1 MAGETILIIDDSNEL
16 RALLESILN
25 DSGYTTLS
33 ASTAQES
40 LALLSARQPDAIL
53 IDLELPDMNGIKV
66 LQELNRQ
73 GMTIPMIMMTAY
85 GSEGTAARALK
96 LGARDYLIK
105 PFTMEEILSS
115 IEQALADRRIYRERD
130 QLKATLKE
138 HSRQFTL
145 LAAVGHFVTSTPDR
159 DLALQR
165 IVEAGLYATQ
175 ADAGLLLLL
184 DDAAER
190 LRVAVARGKAG
201 HTDNYVPRLAGDEGL
216 QPVLQ
221 SQVAIR
227 LCSDLTPGIQLQTGE
242 AVQAVLQVPIQ
253 GQGRS
258 LGILSVDRRGE
269 KRSFSN
275 HDELLLK
282 ILASY
287 AALALERRSP

>member
-16 RALLESILN
+16 RALLESILH
-25 DSGYTTLS
+25 DSGYATLS
-33 ASTAQES
+33 AGTAQES
-40 LALLSARQPDAIL
+40 LTLLSTRQPDAIL

-66 LQELNRQ
+66 LQELNRR
-73 GMTIPMIMMTAY
+73 GVTIPMIMMTAY

-130 QLKATLKE
+130 RLSALLKE
-138 HSRQFTL
+138 HTRQFTL
-145 LAAVGHFVTSTPDR
+145 LAAVGQFLTSTSDQ

-165 IVEAGLYATQ
+165 IVEAGVFATR

-184 DDAAER
+184 DDTAKQ
-190 LRVAVARGKAG
+190 LRVAVARGKVG
-201 HTDNYVPRLAGDEGL
+201 HTDNHFPRLAGDEGL
-216 QPVLQ
+216 RPVLQ
-221 SQVAIR
+221 DLVAVR
-227 LCSDLTPGIQLQTGE
+227 LCSDPTAGIQLQTGE
-242 AVQAVLQVPIQ
+242 MVQAVLQIPIQ
-253 GQGRS
+253 GHGQS
-258 LGILSVDRRGE
+258 FGILSVDRRDE
-269 KRSFSN
+269 KRPFSS

-287 AALALERRSP
+287 AALALERR